1 MGRSEATRGGRG
13 GGKECR
19 KRNEAMNGSKA
30 EWREGSYLF
39 INGFSWGSYEL
50 DGGCE
55 SQMMKP
61 F

>member
-1 MGRSEATRGGRG
+1 
-13 GGKECR
+13 
-19 KRNEAMNGSKA
+19 MNGSKA